1 MNTTTSVYL
10 PDYYRVFERI
20 AGGWLMKP
28 CRFFYRHAL
37 SKTSDND
44 LQSLY
49 DISPQQVA
57 IELFRI
63 NGGKSGYYLA
73 DLRSQKKYYYCGSE
87 PESIKLKLLELGIG
101 RVDPMEKHHG

>member
-1 MNTTTSVYL
+1 MDTTVYL

-28 CRFFYRHAL
+28 SRFFYRRTTSL
-37 SKTSDND
+37 KTSDND
-44 LQSLY
+44 LKSLS

-63 NGGKSGYYLA
+63 NG
-73 DLRSQKKYYYCGSE
+73 
-87 PESIKLKLLELGIG
+87 
-101 RVDPMEKHHG
+101 